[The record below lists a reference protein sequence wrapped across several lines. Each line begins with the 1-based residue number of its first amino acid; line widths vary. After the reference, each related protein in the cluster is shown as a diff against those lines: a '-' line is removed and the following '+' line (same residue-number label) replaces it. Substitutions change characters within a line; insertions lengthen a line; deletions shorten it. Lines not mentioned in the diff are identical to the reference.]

1 MKLKHPLQLKIQIDI
16 CLNIAAEEKLIL
28 YIQLLSAVSG
38 LSEIHFL
45 SLSQLPGAT
54 AEQMVASLPEV
65 SE

>member
-16 CLNIAAEEKLIL
+16 CLNIVAEEKLTV
-28 YIQLLSAVSG
+28 YIQLLSAAPA
-38 LSEIHFL
+38 LSETHFL

-65 SE
+65 FE